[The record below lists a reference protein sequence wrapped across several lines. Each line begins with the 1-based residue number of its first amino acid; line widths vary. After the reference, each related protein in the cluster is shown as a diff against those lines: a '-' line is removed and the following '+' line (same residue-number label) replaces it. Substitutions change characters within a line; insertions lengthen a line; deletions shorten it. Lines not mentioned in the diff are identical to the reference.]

1 MVEILYDIAIGTFKN
16 VFYFIS
22 KIEGNSVI
30 VVKNNKE
37 KKVKA
42 FDSVVFAT
50 ETLSNNT
57 I

>member
-1 MVEILYDIAIGTFKN
+1 MCTFKN

>member
-1 MVEILYDIAIGTFKN
+1 MCTFKN

-42 FDSVVFAT
+42 VDSVILAT

-57 I
+57 ISRS